1 MRMSSAVLA
10 SVSILDEL
18 NLEGKTVVT
27 VTSNPDDR
35 VVSTGWHGDMP
46 PQGAISYPAMG
57 NPPPEGSQEADDYE
71 PHVDYFDPGVL
82 VDIIM
87 DRREPIAAED

>member
-1 MRMSSAVLA
+1 MIEFR
-10 SVSILDEL
+10 
-18 NLEGKTVVT
+18 GCT
-27 VTSNPDDR
+27 
-35 VVSTGWHGDMP
+35 
-46 PQGAISYPAMG
+46 AISYPAMG